1 MKAIS
6 AAPRV
11 RLPDLLASIPVHSVD
26 RIPRAASGEQPVGEP
41 DRTHRLAALSG
52 AHRRNLPVLWAWCRE
67 RTGGPVRLLAGGV
80 PTAEPTPS
88 IKDSGH
94 RLALPLGAHG
104 RPLPPG
110 AARTLCARMPRWT
123 TIGAIVDPLTVESPK
138 PVEGRGEPPPALEDC
153 LLSIWAGPFAWFVLA
168 EPIGADEA
176 AGLTAAAEAA
186 DRLARSRAGTSPL
199 ATVQA
204 QRHGE
209 RHRELRRAETSG
221 LWRLTLAAGGG
232 DEDAA
237 LRVAA
242 LVAAA
247 LQAPDL
253 PYTLVVGDRSAGLA
267 ELDATEALPGHFAAG
282 SDVLAALARAPRDEI
297 PGVRRVRRPDFDVV
311 PETEAASDA
320 VTLGDVLDRDERP
333 AGAIRLP
340 HSSLNRHTFVCGAT
354 GAGKSQ
360 TVRHLLEE
368 ATRQGLPWLVIE
380 PAKAEYRAMA
390 TRLAG
395 LADVVVVRP
404 GAPTGVPVGLNP
416 LEPAAGFPLQT
427 HLDLVRAS
435 FLAAFQAE
443 EPFPQVLTTAL
454 TRCYEE
460 LGWDLVLG
468 RPDVDPETG
477 DDRDKAFL
485 MGTLLVRLTEHL
497 RVHAVDADRLRHLT
511 VIEEAHRLL
520 RRTGAGGA
528 VDQAVEMLAEIRAYG
543 EGLVI
548 AEQIPDKLIADVI
561 KNTAVK
567 IVHRLPARDDRD
579 TVGATMNLSP
589 RQSEYLVALRP
600 GTAAVFTDGMD
611 APVLAR
617 MPDGTGR
624 ERRAPEPPASAAL
637 LATAVDPAAG
647 PPASLEELV
656 RARRLATADPRLALW
671 AELTV
676 VGHLVG
682 HPQLPPGA
690 DLLRALRAHD
700 RSHLRLCLA
709 EAVDAAVAS
718 RSVLF
723 ARTIGPARL
732 AAHVLAALLAG
743 LDGGPPCPPD
753 EPGWLAPAYRWV
765 RVLRDLHLLAAARPE
780 AGRHPSSARWE
791 RWLGAPVPGR
801 TVGEQLRLTR
811 ARLVATYPETTPRRL
826 LLGVCTPSA
835 LEDAVGA
842 RFDDPDWAA
851 RAGSALHAWPDAG
864 WLRAYVD
871 PATATDKTDF
881 RPHTRGGMMPIDRE
895 NDTTPEHG
903 DTGGDSPARG
913 DTARAFVAEVLTTR
927 HGLNLER
934 WFDREVF
941 GSVPREPVAERA
953 ADRAPVRRDESVE
966 APARGAGEATDD
978 RRAARTETSSAAP
991 DARPAE
997 ARAGAV
1003 ADAPPPGGP
1012 PPDGSDVAGRDGP
1025 AWKTRQEYREQVAP
1039 LPVRGYDRES
1049 FLEKFTEVK
1058 PPEPG
1063 GPEEPA
1069 AGAGHRVL
1077 CFPEQDGFVVR
1088 DREAVKENRTLQPG
1102 EVMIRQ
1108 GGEGHENDDGTI
1120 SGGRYA
1126 SPEGTPEQARSLPP
1140 LPAEVSPF
1148 GADVAREDRQ
1158 YRVLKPYDVEAGPA
1172 ANAFGRDGGG
1182 TQYLLPHSIR
1192 ELLDEGVIERI
1203 GPEPMTGL
1211 IDDVRAAQ
1219 QDGPAEPGRTS

>member
-1 MKAIS
+1 MRAIS

-11 RLPDLLASIPVHSVD
+11 RLPDLLASIPVYAVD
-26 RIPRAASGEQPVGEP
+26 SIPRSASGEQPVGEP
-41 DRTHRLAALSG
+41 DRAHRLAALSG

-80 PTAEPTPS
+80 PTAEPAPS
-88 IKDSGH
+88 MGDGGH

-110 AARTLCARMPRWT
+110 AARRLCARMPRWT
-123 TIGAIVDPLTVESPK
+123 TIGAIVDPLTVESPN
-138 PVEGRGEPPPALEDC
+138 PAEGRGEPPPSLEDC

-176 AGLTAAAEAA
+176 AGLTAAVEAA

-199 ATVQA
+199 AAVQA

-253 PYTLVVGDRSAGLA
+253 PYTLVTGDRSAGLA
-267 ELDATEALPGHFAAG
+267 ELDTTDALPGRFAAG
-282 SDVLAALARAPRDEI
+282 SGVLAALARAPRDEI

-311 PETEAASDA
+311 AETEAAPAA
-320 VTLGDVLDRDERP
+320 VTLGEVLDRDERP

-340 HSSLNRHTFVCGAT
+340 HGSLNRHTFVCGAT

-404 GAPTGVPVGLNP
+404 GAPTDVPVGLNP

-477 DDRDKAFL
+477 EVPLRPRYPRLGDLERTAADVVDEIGYGREVRDNVRGFIRVRLSSLRSGTTGRFFDGRYPIDVAELLRRPVVIELEDVGDDRDKAFL
-485 MGTLLVRLTEHL
+485 IGTLLVRLTEHL

-528 VDQAVEMLAEIRAYG
+528 VDQAVEMFAGMLAEIRAYG

-579 TVGATMNLSP
+579 AVGATMNLSP

-624 ERRAPEPPASAAL
+624 ERRTPEPPASAAL

-656 RARRLATADPRLALW
+656 RARRLATADPRLTLW

-690 DLLRALRAHD
+690 DLLRALQAHD
-700 RSHLRLCLA
+700 RGHLRLCLA
-709 EAVDAAVAS
+709 EAVDAAVAN
-718 RSVLF
+718 RSVMF
-723 ARTIGPARL
+723 ARAIGPARL

-743 LDGGPPCPPD
+743 LDGAPPCPPD
-753 EPGWLAPAYRWV
+753 EPAWLAPAYRWV
-765 RVLRDLHLLAAARPE
+765 RVLRDLHLLAVTGPD
-780 AGRHPSSARWE
+780 AGRHPASARWE

-811 ARLVATYPETTPRRL
+811 ARLAATYPETTPRRL
-826 LLGVCTPSA
+826 LLGVCAPSA

-842 RFDDPDWAA
+842 RFGDPDWAA
-851 RAGSALHAWPDAG
+851 RAESALHAWPTAG

-871 PATATDKTDF
+871 PAA
-881 RPHTRGGMMPIDRE
+881 
-895 NDTTPEHG
+895 
-903 DTGGDSPARG
+903 
-913 DTARAFVAEVLTTR
+913 
-927 HGLNLER
+927 
-934 WFDREVF
+934 
-941 GSVPREPVAERA
+941 A
-953 ADRAPVRRDESVE
+953 ADDPTPDPTPQE
-966 APARGAGEATDD
+966 A
-978 RRAARTETSSAAP
+978 
-991 DARPAE
+991 
-997 ARAGAV
+997 
-1003 ADAPPPGGP
+1003 
-1012 PPDGSDVAGRDGP
+1012 
-1025 AWKTRQEYREQVAP
+1025 
-1039 LPVRGYDRES
+1039 
-1049 FLEKFTEVK
+1049 
-1058 PPEPG
+1058 
-1063 GPEEPA
+1063 
-1069 AGAGHRVL
+1069 
-1077 CFPEQDGFVVR
+1077 
-1088 DREAVKENRTLQPG
+1088 
-1102 EVMIRQ
+1102 
-1108 GGEGHENDDGTI
+1108 
-1120 SGGRYA
+1120 
-1126 SPEGTPEQARSLPP
+1126 
-1140 LPAEVSPF
+1140 
-1148 GADVAREDRQ
+1148 
-1158 YRVLKPYDVEAGPA
+1158 
-1172 ANAFGRDGGG
+1172 
-1182 TQYLLPHSIR
+1182 
-1192 ELLDEGVIERI
+1192 
-1203 GPEPMTGL
+1203 
-1211 IDDVRAAQ
+1211 
-1219 QDGPAEPGRTS
+1219 